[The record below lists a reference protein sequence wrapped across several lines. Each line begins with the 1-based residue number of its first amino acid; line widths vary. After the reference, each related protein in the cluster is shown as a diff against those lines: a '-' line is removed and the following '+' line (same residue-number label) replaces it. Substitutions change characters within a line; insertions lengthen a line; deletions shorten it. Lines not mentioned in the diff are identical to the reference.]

1 MPHGNSQQ
9 ISRDAPTIK
18 NSPMAVASTEL
29 GNAPFNEATHTS
41 IILSHLLVAWR
52 NQYNLTHKTVP
63 ESSRAMLLDLENIE
77 KMQVEKCNV
86 KAKASKAKAATAP
99 AELRVPK
106 KRANA
111 GGTDKGTPQKG
122 RTAKYCKWCKAANGP
137 FMTHDTA
144 ECCRFEKDGSPKDR
158 LVKPFDSIKKPWKKT
173 GGGESSQMAYL
184 KHGKKFIVTSLDSD
198 SDSD

>member
-63 ESSRAMLLDLENIE
+63 ESPRAMLLDLKNIE
-77 KMQVEKCNV
+77 KMQVERYNE

-99 AELRVPK
+99 LSSVCPGNRQIEEVPIK
-106 KRANA
+106 EPPRKAVLLNIASGAR
-111 GGTDKGTPQKG
+111 Q
-122 RTAKYCKWCKAANGP
+122 RTAHSRPTIPWSVIGSRRMAAPRTGWLSP
-137 FMTHDTA
+137 SIQLRKEVLEGD
-144 ECCRFEKDGSPKDR
+144 RRQGIQSDGLSDR
-158 LVKPFDSIKKPWKKT
+158 NTD
-173 GGGESSQMAYL
+173 
-184 KHGKKFIVTSLDSD
+184 
-198 SDSD
+198 